1 MTNIA
6 IEIGPV
12 EKVDLHSKH
21 GDFPVRELLVYGRV
35 STYQWT
41 MFSCLQGIEDWHG
54 PSQSGLRWFSRAFN
68 WFKGKP
74 MPQTYHL
81 GMIYT
86 THKNNTLW

>member
-35 STYQWT
+35 STYQ
-41 MFSCLQGIEDWHG
+41 
-54 PSQSGLRWFSRAFN
+54 
-68 WFKGKP
+68 
-74 MPQTYHL
+74 
-81 GMIYT
+81 
-86 THKNNTLW
+86 